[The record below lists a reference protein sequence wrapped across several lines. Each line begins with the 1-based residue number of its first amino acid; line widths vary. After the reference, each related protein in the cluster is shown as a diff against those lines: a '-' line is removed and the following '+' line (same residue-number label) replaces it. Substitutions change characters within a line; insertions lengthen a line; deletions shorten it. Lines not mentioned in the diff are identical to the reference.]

1 MLVVS
6 PWTLFL
12 LASDD
17 RCSSNYF
24 EDYCEEE
31 SNRTIKTFVRI
42 IISGRFNATNLTKS
56 FLYGPNPASFWFSSF
71 SQNNNRYWQYI
82 IWLKNHRWC
91 AWDLNLGPQDGR
103 RRWIHWTM
111 VAPFLFTK
119 CILEILLSG
128 PDVISVTKLGDLLDF
143 GQLFKAFGIN

>member
-111 VAPFLFTK
+111 AV
-119 CILEILLSG
+119 LSFVCKMYSRNSAVRTRCDQCDQIG
-128 PDVISVTKLGDLLDF
+128 WFIGLWA
-143 GQLFKAFGIN
+143 AF